1 MLADAKDAKRSAKGP
16 DATLHHANEEGEVSF
31 ASFKQAQIDIWYHG
45 LFLRLV

>member
-1 MLADAKDAKRSAKGP
+1 MLDGAKKAKNSK
-16 DATLHHANEEGEVSF
+16 DNTATLHSANEDGEVPF